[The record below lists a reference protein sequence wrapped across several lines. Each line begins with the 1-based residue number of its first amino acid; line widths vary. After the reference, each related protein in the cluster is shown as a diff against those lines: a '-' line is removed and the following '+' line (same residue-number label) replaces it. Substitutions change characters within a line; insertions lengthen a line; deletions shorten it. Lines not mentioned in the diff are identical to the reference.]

1 VNDFEKKNQAQ
12 TDEPLK
18 TAPLNAD
25 ASYPAAIEKMSEKWR
40 EVQQQARHEEGQQ
53 PRSFVERNSLA
64 LGIGFALLIIALL
77 IVIGGFAFLVWNA
90 R

>member
-1 VNDFEKKNQAQ
+1 VNEFEKQNQTQ

-25 ASYPAAIEKMSEKWR
+25 AAYPAAIEKMSEKWR
-40 EVQQQARHEEGQQ
+40 EVQQQERQQ
-53 PRSFVERNSLA
+53 EQTPRNFVERNSLA
-64 LGIGFALLIIALL
+64 LGIGAALLIIALL

-90 R
+90 H